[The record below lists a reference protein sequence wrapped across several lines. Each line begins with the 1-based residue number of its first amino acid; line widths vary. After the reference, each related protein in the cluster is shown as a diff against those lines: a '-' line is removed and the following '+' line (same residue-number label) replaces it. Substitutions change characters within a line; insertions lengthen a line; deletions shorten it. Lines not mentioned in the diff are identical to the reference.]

1 MAVPLIFYYI
11 VSIYVNQQSFI
22 ISGKLLFW
30 KKDNLRFTKNLS
42 INSITGIVEPE
53 YLQIG
58 ETNDPES
65 EINGCYEKIT
75 ENQML
80 KFRKIS
86 KPEYFLLP
94 AVKDNSK
101 WIISNETSGKLKSAL
116 LEQWVLFL
124 DEIYP

>member
-94 AVKDNSK
+94 AINDNSK

-116 LEQWVLFL
+116 LEQ
-124 DEIYP
+124 